1 MLILYDFKC
10 DRCDT
15 VHEALSKRGSNSEF
29 HSVCPSCGEVALRT
43 ITPIRFKLEGH
54 SGDFPTAAAKW
65 ERQHE
70 KAGREPSETDPSGW

>member
-10 DRCDT
+10 HDCNSTQEVLVLRDT
-15 VHEALSKRGSNSEF
+15 DFV
-29 HSVCPSCGEVALRT
+29 VCKECQGNMTRAIS
-43 ITPIRFKLEGH
+43 PIRFKLEGH
-54 SGDFPTAAAKW
+54 SGHFPTAASKW

>member
-10 DRCDT
+10 DQCGKVQERLVLRDT
-15 VHEALSKRGSNSEF
+15 DAVD
-29 HSVCPSCGEVALRT
+29 CSCGDTAFRT
-43 ITPIRFKLEGH
+43 ITPIRFSLEGH
-54 SGDFPTAAAKW
+54 SGDFPTAASKW

>member
-10 DRCDT
+10 D
-15 VHEALSKRGSNSEF
+15 K
-29 HSVCPSCGEVALRT
+29 CGETEELLLPRHRADDTPKHKYCGGTLTRI

-54 SGDFPTAAAKW
+54 SGHFPTAASKW

>member
-10 DRCDT
+10 EDCGKVVEDLVLRDT
-15 VHEALSKRGSNSEF
+15 DAIA
-29 HSVCPSCGEVALRT
+29 CSCGDTAYRVISPVRC
-43 ITPIRFKLEGH
+43 KLEGH
-54 SGDFPTAAAKW
+54 SGHFPTAASKW